1 MSAVGE
7 ARVADVPETSSAVPV
22 FCESSN
28 RCGSRG
34 DGGSYFRSLEGVY
47 SVAAETIVAPSF
59 GLVVW
64 TALVVLLLVCGAI
77 TAAKG
82 RWGWV
87 GVGLLTGG
95 LPWVVTA
102 FLKPSRDSLWA
113 RIRAPRL
120 AR

>member
-1 MSAVGE
+1 MLSGRR
-7 ARVADVPETSSAVPV
+7 RVPIPRDLERCAAFREP
-22 FCESSN
+22 SN

-34 DGGSYFRSLEGVY
+34 HGGSYFRSLEGVY
-47 SVAAETIVAPSF
+47 SFAASETIVAPSL

-113 RIRAPRL
+113 RIKAPRL